1 MKYTNGLDSITHEA
15 IEDFEDQ
22 QGWRPYKWAGSYGVI

>member
-1 MKYTNGLDSITHEA
+1 MMGCWFYKEWKIMKYTNGLDSITHEA

-22 QGWRPYKWAGSYGVI
+22 QG